1 MEKIFE
7 INGDET
13 FKATINDFKNDEYWS
28 GVFNESD
35 YEKLEG
41 LSVGDSVTII
51 SMVNNI
57 PVPIKRIED
66 KPKFVVVDSAPRRF
80 TNNRG

>member
-13 FKATINDFKNDEYWS
+13 FKATINDFKSDEYWC

-66 KPKFVVVDSAPRRF
+66 KPKFVVVDSAPKRF